1 MASVQLEMSLNKKRK
16 RKKVTR
22 RVVNVG
28 CWNMRSLVE
37 DEGGLETSRARKGKV
52 KGAVE
57 KRSALLCWELK
68 HYNIY
73 AAGIS
78 ETKCFGANMY
88 EVEGYTIFD
97 VRTEAARARG
107 GSEER

>member
-1 MASVQLEMSLNKKRK
+1 MVSVQLEMSLNKKRK

-37 DEGGLETSRARKGKV
+37 DEGGLETGRARKGKKV

-57 KRSALLCWELK
+57 KKSALLCWELK
-68 HYNIY
+68 RDNI
-73 AAGIS
+73 
-78 ETKCFGANMY
+78 
-88 EVEGYTIFD
+88 
-97 VRTEAARARG
+97 
-107 GSEER
+107 